1 MAKVTIH
8 VPDDLHHRME
18 AEVLRRGT
26 TRSGLWVEGARSVL
40 EQSGSR
46 SDFYVRAA
54 AAMGAPESRRYQER
68 SFEALRARPAT
79 PPMEDDIEAP
89 EHLR

>member
-1 MAKVTIH
+1 M
-8 VPDDLHHRME
+8 
-18 AEVLRRGT
+18 LRRGT
-26 TRSGLWVEGARSVL
+26 SRSGLWVEGAKSVL

-46 SDFYVRAA
+46 STFYERALTA
-54 AAMGAPESRRYQER
+54 IGDPEFRRYQEQ

-79 PPMEDDIEAP
+79 PPMADDIEAP

>member
-1 MAKVTIH
+1 
-8 VPDDLHHRME
+8 ME

-54 AAMGAPESRRYQER
+54 AAMGDPEW